1 MIARGFDL
9 VTIMG
14 DVRYLMS
21 GRREMAEMRTWMEDR
36 QTPR

>member
-14 DVRYLMS
+14 DVRYLMAG
-21 GRREMAEMRTWMEDR
+21 GRDMVEMRTWMEAR
-36 QTPR
+36 